1 MLLILS
7 DEAVLDIEEAF
18 LWYFEINPSIANQF
32 QNLLLTEL
40 EHIQA
45 YPENFQNRYKHVKV
59 RFLSRFPYG
68 VHYMISEINAI
79 IVVGVFH
86 TSKDPKNWFNRLTQ

>member
-18 LWYFEINPSIANQF
+18 LWYIEINPGIADQFENQ
-32 QNLLLTEL
+32 LLTEL

-45 YPENFQNRYKHVKV
+45 FSENFQTRYKNVKV
-59 RFLSRFPYG
+59 RFLSKFPYG
-68 VHYMISEINAI
+68 VHYITRETDIVL
-79 IVVGVFH
+79 VVGVFH
-86 TSKDPKNWFNRLTQ
+86 TSKDPKNWFDRIK